1 MGEKEF
7 FDFETILTP
16 TFKMKFSIFRRF
28 SAISAEFLHFHKCWS
43 GAQTIRVLVLH
54 PVRDCA
60 MTALQ
65 LAPKW

>member
-16 TFKMKFSIFRRF
+16 HIQDEVFNFRRF

-43 GAQTIRVLVLH
+43 GAQTIR
-54 PVRDCA
+54 D
-60 MTALQ
+60 
-65 LAPKW
+65 